1 MRYCLNH
8 LQKKPLC
15 PKTRRL
21 CFYPRERGQSVGK
34 HELKNKKDEGKWNW
48 ALLAANVL
56 LTLCFAAVFWPIL
69 HKGSLSFL
77 DKTARAASVE
87 EGAGTARAAA

>member
-1 MRYCLNH
+1 M
-8 LQKKPLC
+8 
-15 PKTRRL
+15 
-21 CFYPRERGQSVGK
+21 GK

-77 DKTARAASVE
+77 DKTSNLLAACGVSAARAASVE
-87 EGAGTARAAA
+87 EGVGAARAAA

>member
-1 MRYCLNH
+1 M
-8 LQKKPLC
+8 
-15 PKTRRL
+15 
-21 CFYPRERGQSVGK
+21 GK

-69 HKGSLSFL
+69 HKGSLSGCAGAPLQGSRCGAQKHSTHKFL
-77 DKTARAASVE
+77 WGEKLYE
-87 EGAGTARAAA
+87 I

>member
-1 MRYCLNH
+1 M
-8 LQKKPLC
+8 
-15 PKTRRL
+15 
-21 CFYPRERGQSVGK
+21 GK

-77 DKTARAASVE
+77 DKTSNLLALADRDISPLGISLHISPIVMIE
-87 EGAGTARAAA
+87 H

>member
-1 MRYCLNH
+1 M
-8 LQKKPLC
+8 
-15 PKTRRL
+15 
-21 CFYPRERGQSVGK
+21 GK

-56 LTLCFAAVFWPIL
+56 LTLCFAAIFWPIL

-77 DKTARAASVE
+77 DKTSNLRYTFRTFCGSDGCLSVL
-87 EGAGTARAAA
+87 